1 MQFAKKRLPIHFRVR
16 ILTIKSDEGGVY
28 CEKGEEKMSR
38 DSTDEHTDIL
48 DEATMTN
55 EH

>member
-1 MQFAKKRLPIHFRVR
+1 M
-16 ILTIKSDEGGVY
+16 TIKSDEGGVY